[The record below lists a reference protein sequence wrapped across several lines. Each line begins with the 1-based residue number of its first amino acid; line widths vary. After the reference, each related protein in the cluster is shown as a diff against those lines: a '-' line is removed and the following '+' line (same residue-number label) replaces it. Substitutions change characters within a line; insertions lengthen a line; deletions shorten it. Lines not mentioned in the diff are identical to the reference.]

1 MGPVRL
7 ISSTAAPAGSR
18 WSSSAPSVPS
28 CSVPRPSAC
37 GTTSPSASTAT
48 TSRKDARSRFRSSVP
63 RALNSMAAPDETS
76 SPDGYGAQLGITI
89 WQSFARL
96 VRPPHSRP
104 AAEGARRLRR
114 QLLTLN
120 AVGIIAVLL
129 LIFGF
134 DATEIALMPPRG
146 SPSMW
151 WARLLTDFGK
161 DVYVLEC
168 LLAAMVTLAIIAPLW
183 PQASR
188 GRLRHFGTQV
198 LYLFFAVLVPVI
210 CAQVLKWVIG
220 RGRPFVSGKDDAFNF
235 VPFTGANHISACRQ
249 VMRWR
254 AWRWPSPW
262 RRSGQEQGS

>member
-1 MGPVRL
+1 
-7 ISSTAAPAGSR
+7 
-18 WSSSAPSVPS
+18 
-28 CSVPRPSAC
+28 
-37 GTTSPSASTAT
+37 
-48 TSRKDARSRFRSSVP
+48 
-63 RALNSMAAPDETS
+63 MAAPDETS

-96 VRPPHSRP
+96 VRPPQSRP

-168 LLAAMVTLAIIAPLW
+168 LLAAMVTIAIIAPLW

-188 GRLRHFGTQV
+188 GRLLHFGTHVQ
-198 LYLFFAVLVPVI
+198 YLFFAVLVPVI

-220 RGRPFVSGKDDAFNF
+220 RGRPFVGGKADAFNF
-235 VPFTGANHISACRQ
+235 VPFTGAEPYFSLPSGHAVASVALAFAVAAI
-249 VMRWR
+249 WPR
-254 AWRWPSPW
+254 ARFLMAIYAVVIILTRLVLLAHHPSDVLAGTLVGLSGALAVRSW
-262 RRSGQEQGS
+262 FAARRLGFAVGANGRIVPH

>member
-1 MGPVRL
+1 
-7 ISSTAAPAGSR
+7 
-18 WSSSAPSVPS
+18 
-28 CSVPRPSAC
+28 
-37 GTTSPSASTAT
+37 
-48 TSRKDARSRFRSSVP
+48 
-63 RALNSMAAPDETS
+63 MAAPDETS

-96 VRPPHSRP
+96 VRPPQSRP

-168 LLAAMVTLAIIAPLW
+168 LLAAMVTIAIIAPLW

-188 GRLRHFGTQV
+188 GRLLHFGTHVQ
-198 LYLFFAVLVPVI
+198 YLFFAVLVPVI

-220 RGRPFVSGKDDAFNF
+220 RGRPFVGGKADAFNF
-235 VPFTGANHISACRQ
+235 VPFTGAEPYFSLPSGHAVASGALAFAVSAI
-249 VMRWR
+249 
-254 AWRWPSPW
+254 WPRTRFLMAGYAVVSILTRLVLLAHHPSDVLAGTLVGLSGALAVRSW
-262 RRSGQEQGS
+262 FAARRLGVAVGANGRIVPH